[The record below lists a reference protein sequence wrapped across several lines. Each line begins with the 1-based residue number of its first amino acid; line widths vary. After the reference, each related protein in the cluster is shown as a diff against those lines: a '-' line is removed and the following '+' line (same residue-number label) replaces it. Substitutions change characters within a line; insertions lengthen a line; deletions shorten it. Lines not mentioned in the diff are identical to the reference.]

1 MSPPTRF
8 CFMVWGESKRMRGA
22 SLVIGGIVLGLI
34 SGFVL
39 GGVRPRLETQDLR
52 EQLARANQE
61 LKGGRRSSG
70 GSRFLP
76 IPGFGDFGQQA
87 TPKVSGSKSAGRDA
101 EDRPRR
107 RWWSP
112 PPPTEGTQS
121 PAIPPRRV
129 SENRGAAEPDRGQS
143 AERREG
149 FEAAISLQKL
159 RAQQSRAAL
168 KEKAQLSDEQLARV
182 DEVVL
187 KMNQELSPYADQL
200 MQLASATEEPQPL
213 ELLFVSQE
221 VSSIMYKGQSE
232 FEATVGAEPLEKV
245 DAPSKQVWNY
255 VDLEMFKGAAESL
268 RARRE
273 AGDAG
278 APLPSAPTTT
288 PSAPAP

>member
-1 MSPPTRF
+1 
-8 CFMVWGESKRMRGA
+8 MRGA
-22 SLVIGGIVLGLI
+22 SLMMGGLVLGLI
-34 SGFVL
+34 SGFLL

-52 EQLARANQE
+52 EQLTRANEE

-87 TPKVSGSKSAGRDA
+87 TPIVSGSKSAGQSSD
-101 EDRPRR
+101 DRPRR

-112 PPPTEGTQS
+112 PRAAEGTQPPSS
-121 PAIPPRRV
+121 PPPPRL
-129 SENRGAAEPDRGQS
+129 SENRGEGTADRGQS
-143 AERREG
+143 PSPERREG

-182 DEVVL
+182 DQVVL

-278 APLPSAPTTT
+278 TPLPTAPATATTT
-288 PSAPAP
+288 PAPAP

>member
-1 MSPPTRF
+1 
-8 CFMVWGESKRMRGA
+8 MRGA
-22 SLVIGGIVLGLI
+22 SLMMGGLVLGLI
-34 SGFVL
+34 SGFLL

-52 EQLARANQE
+52 EQLTRANEE

-87 TPKVSGSKSAGRDA
+87 TPIVSGSKSAGQSSD
-101 EDRPRR
+101 DRPRR

-112 PPPTEGTQS
+112 PRAAEGTQPPSS
-121 PAIPPRRV
+121 PPPPPPRL
-129 SENRGAAEPDRGQS
+129 SENRGEGTADRGQS
-143 AERREG
+143 PERREG

-182 DEVVL
+182 DQVVL

-278 APLPSAPTTT
+278 TPLPTAPATATTT
-288 PSAPAP
+288 PAPAP

>member
-1 MSPPTRF
+1 M
-8 CFMVWGESKRMRGA
+8 
-22 SLVIGGIVLGLI
+22 GGLVLGLI
-34 SGFVL
+34 SGFLL

-52 EQLARANQE
+52 EQLARANEE

-70 GSRFLP
+70 RSRFLP

-87 TPKVSGSKSAGRDA
+87 TPKVSGSKSAGRDG
-101 EDRPRR
+101 EDRSRR

-112 PPPTEGTQS
+112 PHATEGTQAPS
-121 PAIPPRRV
+121 VPPPQV
-129 SENRGAAEPDRGQS
+129 SENRGADTAHHDESGQ
-143 AERREG
+143 RREG
-149 FEAAISLQKL
+149 FEAAVSLQKL

-182 DEVVL
+182 DQVVL
-187 KMNQELSPYADQL
+187 KMNKELSPYADQL
-200 MQLASATEEPQPL
+200 MQLSSASEEPQPL

-221 VSSIMYKGQSE
+221 VSSILYKGQSE
-232 FEATVGAEPLEKV
+232 FEATVGAEPLAKV
-245 DAPSKQVWNY
+245 DPPSKQVWNY

-268 RARRE
+268 RARHE

-278 APLPSAPTTT
+278 TPVPTAPATT